1 MSRFQYIVSGQRQV
15 SGKMF
20 GQVEAYSGRKA
31 GEATMP
37 AMANTT
43 TCAQLAVVLLTAMS
57 HSHALSI
64 SLDPKKDGT
73 RSCLLFFRRR
83 PSDWTAI
90 VRFYE

>member
-15 SGKMF
+15 SGKTF
-20 GQVEAYSGRKA
+20 GQVEAYSERKA

-37 AMANTT
+37 AMTNTIMQ
-43 TCAQLAVVLLTAMS
+43 CS